1 MRRPVAAALLTLVTA
16 AVVLGGVALPAQA
29 HNVLVASTP
38 AAGETLTALPAQF
51 SITTNEPLL
60 DTGGAGNSFA
70 LQVRDAAG
78 LFYGDGC
85 VTVIDA
91 AMSTAASLG
100 DAGAYTMLWQAVSA
114 DGHTVSGEIPF
125 TWSPTGDVETTAGN
139 AAPAV
144 CGVDASPS
152 ATPEPTVTATPE
164 AGAEVPASTAAPA
177 PASAAVPLDDVLW
190 IGGTILAVGLAV
202 AAAIAYAS
210 YASYRAR
217 RRPPTE

>member
-16 AVVLGGVALPAQA
+16 AAVLGGVALPAQA

-38 AAGETLTALPAQF
+38 AAGETLTVLPAEF

-70 LQVRDAAG
+70 LQVRDAGG

-85 VTVIDA
+85 VTVVDA
-91 AMSTAASLG
+91 TMSATAALG
-100 DAGAYTMLWQAVSA
+100 AAGAYTMLWQAVSA

-125 TWSPTGDVETTAGN
+125 TWTPSGDADVSTGN

-144 CGVDASPS
+144 CGVDS
-152 ATPEPTVTATPE
+152 APTPTPE
-164 AGAEVPASTAAPA
+164 ATATATADPGAEEPAPSAEPA
-177 PASAAVPLDDVLW
+177 PASSTVPLADVLW
-190 IGGTILAVGLAV
+190 IGGTVLAVGLAV
-202 AAAIAYAS
+202 AAAIAYA
-210 YASYRAR
+210 AYRAR
-217 RRPPTE
+217 RRPPAE

>member
-1 MRRPVAAALLTLVTA
+1 MRRPAAAALLTLITA
-16 AVVLGGVALPAQA
+16 VAVLGGVALPAQA

-38 AAGETLTALPAQF
+38 AAGETLTVLPAEF

-70 LQVRDAAG
+70 LQVRNAAG

-85 VTVIDA
+85 VTVVDA
-91 AMSTAASLG
+91 TMSATASLG
-100 DAGAYTMLWQAVSA
+100 GAGAYTMLWQAVSA

-125 TWSPTGDVETTAGN
+125 TWTPPAGAEASTGS

-144 CGVDASPS
+144 CGVDS
-152 ATPEPTVTATPE
+152 APTPTPE
-164 AGAEVPASTAAPA
+164 ATATATATAEPGAETPIPTAEPSSAS
-177 PASAAVPLDDVLW
+177 SAVPLADVLW

-210 YASYRAR
+210 YRAR
-217 RRPPTE
+217 RRPPVE

>member
-1 MRRPVAAALLTLVTA
+1 MRRPIAAGLLALVTA

-38 AAGETLTALPAQF
+38 ATGETLTALPAQF

-85 VTVIDA
+85 VTVVDSS
-91 AMSTAASLG
+91 MSTAASLG
-100 DAGAYTMLWQAVSA
+100 GAGAYTMLWQAVSA
-114 DGHTVSGEIPF
+114 DGHTISGEIPF
-125 TWSPTGDVETTAGN
+125 SWAPAGDVEAGTGST
-139 AAPAV
+139 APAV
-144 CGVDASPS
+144 CGVDAAPS

-164 AGAEVPASTAAPA
+164 SGAEAPAATAEPADPAS
-177 PASAAVPLDDVLW
+177 SSVPLADVLW

-210 YASYRAR
+210 SRAR